1 MDGLQYRQLGWDEDT
16 IRYFMDLWEKQSI
29 HFGTPKWPDG
39 WLEHMKD
46 LNSRGNFD
54 MFGMLKGDEI
64 ISVHFVFVFNDYILS
79 LIHI

>member
-39 WLEHMKD
+39 WLEFMKD
-46 LNSRGNFD
+46 LNSR
-54 MFGMLKGDEI
+54 ET
-64 ISVHFVFVFNDYILS
+64 
-79 LIHI
+79 LICLVC